1 MAVTLGASGLQV
13 CDLMCSL
20 PDRDDWQL
28 SPSIL
33 GLQEAQGN
41 EKRLPRMLGVEK
53 RVSDAH
59 REKHLVGARCGEQ
72 EVSGRTECAL
82 YKPLMK

>member
-13 CDLMCSL
+13 CDLMCFL
-20 PDRDDWQL
+20 PDRDDWQP

-41 EKRLPRMLGVEK
+41 EKRLVAGR
-53 RVSDAH
+53 R
-59 REKHLVGARCGEQ
+59 GET
-72 EVSGRTECAL
+72 EV
-82 YKPLMK
+82 